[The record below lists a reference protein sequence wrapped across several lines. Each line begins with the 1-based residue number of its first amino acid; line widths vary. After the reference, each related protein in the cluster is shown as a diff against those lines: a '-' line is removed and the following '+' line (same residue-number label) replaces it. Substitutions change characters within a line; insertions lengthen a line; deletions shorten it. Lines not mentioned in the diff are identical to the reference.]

1 MYLHEDR
8 ETFRDLI
15 LQVADKNGRTPIVV
29 EKDYYVTLIFSHSH
43 CSAPSWLHYEY

>member
-15 LQVADKNGRTPIVV
+15 LQVADKNSYGGREGLLCNIDTEVAGR
-29 EKDYYVTLIFSHSH
+29 K
-43 CSAPSWLHYEY
+43 A